1 MARRSVSRLE
11 GFREA
16 SRQLNE
22 MSKAMA
28 RNVGKRALAD
38 TAEILAR
45 GVRQNVG
52 PHNLTGDTYESVDVE
67 PAKQRRGV
75 AVQVVLADIAGVE
88 LEFGNSAQT
97 ATPVF
102 RPAVDSNRQ
111 KMDDTFAVLLPIEV
125 DAAVIRKAKRA
136 ARKAAKG

>member
-1 MARRSVSRLE
+1 MSRRRSSSRLE
-11 GFREA
+11 GFGEA
-16 SRQLNE
+16 ARQLND

-28 RNVGKRALAD
+28 RGVGRRALTE

-45 GVRQNVG
+45 GVRLNIA
-52 PHNLTGDTYESVDVE
+52 PHNLTGDTYESVDVQKGK
-67 PAKQRRGV
+67 AKIGV
-75 AVQVVLADIAGVE
+75 AAEVVLEDIAGVQ
-88 LEFGNSAQT
+88 LEFGNHDQT

-111 KMDDTFAVLLPIEV
+111 KMDDTFAVLLPIEI

-136 ARKAAKG
+136 ARRGAA

>member
-22 MSKAMA
+22 MSKAVA
-28 RNVGKRALAD
+28 RNVGKRALTD

-45 GVRQNVG
+45 GVRANVA

-67 PAKQRRGV
+67 PAKQKGGV
-75 AVQVVLADIAGVE
+75 AVQVVLADIAGVQ
-88 LEFGNSAQT
+88 LEFGNSDQT

-111 KMDDTFAVLLPIEV
+111 KMDDTFAVLLPLEI

>member
-1 MARRSVSRLE
+1 MARRSASRLE

-16 SRQLNE
+16 SRQLND
-22 MSKAMA
+22 MSRAMA
-28 RNVGKRALAD
+28 RNVGKRALTD

-45 GVRQNVG
+45 GVRANVG

-67 PAKQRRGV
+67 PSKQKKGV
-75 AVQVVLADIAGVE
+75 AVEVVLADIAGVQ
-88 LEFGNSAQT
+88 LEFGNSDQA

-102 RPAVDSNRQ
+102 RPAVDGNRQ
-111 KMDDTFAVLLPIEV
+111 KMDDTFAVLLPIEI

-136 ARKAAKG
+136 ARKGGA

>member
-16 SRQLNE
+16 SRQLND

-28 RNVGKRALAD
+28 RGVGKRALTD

-45 GVRQNVG
+45 GVRQNVS

-67 PAKQRRGV
+67 PAKQKRGV
-75 AVQVVLADIAGVE
+75 AVQVVLADIAGVQ
-88 LEFGNSAQT
+88 LEFGNSDQA

-111 KMDDTFAVLLPIEV
+111 KMDDTFAVLLPIEI

-136 ARKAAKG
+136 ARQAAKG